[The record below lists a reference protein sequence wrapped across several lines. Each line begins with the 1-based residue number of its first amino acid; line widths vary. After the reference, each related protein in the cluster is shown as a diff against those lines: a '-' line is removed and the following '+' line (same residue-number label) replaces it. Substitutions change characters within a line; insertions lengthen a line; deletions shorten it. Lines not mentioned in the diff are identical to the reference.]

1 MRSLRL
7 LLGLALA
14 GLLALA
20 APPVPAAAGFV
31 VNPSSAQLSHGFPAD
46 PKAAVRDARSLVAVG
61 HLKRAI
67 ATLKLYTAEHPRE
80 IGVRRFLGDLYYR
93 AGDLR
98 SARRT
103 YLAIVTD
110 FGGDRDTYNRLGS
123 VYASENHINRAIAY
137 FDKSLPAADSVIDLV
152 SLHRRKGDLP
162 SFIAYTRAQALSH
175 PNDPGL
181 QDDLGQVYES
191 VRRPGAAERAFRRAL
206 ALAPQDVGALNG
218 LGLTMLDQGLVKDA
232 IADFQQCLNE
242 LPGEYKCTN
251 NLAVA
256 DLDID
261 RVAEAERLLKSA
273 HAQRP
278 ELPEAIVNLG
288 YIRDERGDWRGAI
301 RRYLQ
306 ALAVGPF
313 WRDAYLNLGIDYE
326 RHHLYALAES
336 VLLKGIAA
344 VPYDGAM
351 HVVLGQTYA
360 DQGKR
365 ALALAQYSFA
375 THALDR
381 HVRNVAKRL
390 IAALSPA
397 SAQSPQPRRR
407 R

>member
-1 MRSLRL
+1 MRSPTL

-20 APPVPAAAGFV
+20 APPVPAAAGLV
-31 VNPSSAQLSHGFPAD
+31 VNPSSAQVSHGFPAD
-46 PKAAVRDARSLVAVG
+46 PKGAIRAARALVAAG
-61 HLKRAI
+61 HLQQAI
-67 ATLKLYTAEHPRE
+67 AGLKLYTAEHPRE

-93 AGDLR
+93 AGELGMAQQ
-98 SARRT
+98 S
-103 YLAIVTD
+103 YLAIVSD
-110 FGGDRDTYNRLGS
+110 FGGDRETYNRLGS

-152 SLHRRKGDLP
+152 SLHRRKGDLA
-162 SFIAYTRAQALSH
+162 SFIAYTRAQALAH

-191 VRRPGAAERAFRRAL
+191 VKRPGHAERAFRRAL
-206 ALAPQDVGALNG
+206 ALAPQDAGALNG
-218 LGLTMLDQGLVKDA
+218 LGLAMLDQGLVKDA
-232 IADFQQCLNE
+232 IADFEQCLSE
-242 LPGEYKCTN
+242 LPGDYKCTN

-261 RVAEAERLLKSA
+261 RVAEAESLLKTA
-273 HAQRP
+273 HAKRP

-301 RRYLQ
+301 RRYVQ

-360 DQGKR
+360 DQGKT
-365 ALALAQYSFA
+365 ALALAQYAFA
-375 THALDR
+375 THALDP

-390 IAALSPA
+390 IAALTPP
-397 SAQSPQPRRR
+397 SPQPPHHR
-407 R
+407 

>member
-1 MRSLRL
+1 MRSPTL

-46 PKAAVRDARSLVAVG
+46 PNAAVRAARALVAAG
-61 HLKRAI
+61 HLHRAI
-67 ATLKLYTAEHPRE
+67 AALKLYTAEHPRE

-93 AGDLR
+93 AGDLE
-98 SARRT
+98 SAKQS
-103 YLAIVTD
+103 YLAIVSD
-110 FGGDRDTYNRLGS
+110 FGGDRETYNRLGS
-123 VYASENHINRAIAY
+123 VFASENHINQAIAY
-137 FDKSLPAADSVIDLV
+137 FDKSLPASDSVIDLV

-162 SFIAYTRAQALSH
+162 SFISYTRAQALSH

-191 VRRPGAAERAFRRAL
+191 VRQPGRAERSFRRAL

-218 LGLTMLDQGLVKDA
+218 LGLAMLAQGLVKDA
-232 IADFQQCLNE
+232 IANFQQCLGE
-242 LPGEYKCTN
+242 LPGDYKCTN

-256 DLDID
+256 ELDVD
-261 RVAEAERLLKSA
+261 RVADAKTLLKAA

-360 DQGKR
+360 DQGKT
-365 ALALAQYSFA
+365 ALALAQYAFA
-375 THALDR
+375 THALDP

-390 IAALSPA
+390 IAALTPA
-397 SAQSPQPRRR
+397 SPHPPHRR
-407 R
+407 

>member
-1 MRSLRL
+1 MRSSTLV
-7 LLGLALA
+7 LGLDFAGLFSVAAAPVPTLA
-14 GLLALA
+14 G
-20 APPVPAAAGFV
+20 FI
-31 VNPSSAQLSHGFPAD
+31 VNPSNAQVSHGFPAD
-46 PKAAVRDARSLVAVG
+46 PKGAVRAARALVAGG

-67 ATLKLYTAEHPRE
+67 AALRLYTAEHPRE
-80 IGVRRFLGDLYYR
+80 IGVRRFLGDLFYR
-93 AGDLR
+93 AGELTL
-98 SARRT
+98 ARQT

-110 FGGDRDTYNRLGS
+110 FGGDRETYNRLGS

-152 SLHRRKGDLP
+152 ALHRRKGDLA
-162 SFIAYTRAQALSH
+162 SFITSTRNRALAE

-191 VRRPGAAERAFRRAL
+191 VKRPRSAERSFRRAL
-206 ALAPQDVGALNG
+206 ALAPHDVGALNG
-218 LGLTMLDQGLVKDA
+218 LGLAMLDQGLINDA
-232 IADFQQCLNE
+232 IANFEQCLNE
-242 LPGEYKCTN
+242 APGGYKCTN

-256 DLDID
+256 DLDLH
-261 RVAEAERLLKSA
+261 RVAAAESLLKA
-273 HAQRP
+273 AYAKRP
-278 ELPEAIVNLG
+278 EMPEAIVNLG
-288 YIRDERGDWRGAI
+288 YILDARGDWRGAI

-365 ALALAQYSFA
+365 TLALAQYAFA
-375 THALDR
+375 THALDP
-381 HVRNVAKRL
+381 HVRDVAKQL
-390 IAALSPA
+390 IAALPPA
-397 SAQSPQPRRR
+397 SPLPRHER
-407 R
+407 

>member
-1 MRSLRL
+1 MRSPTLS
-7 LLGLALA
+7 LGLALA
-14 GLLALA
+14 GLLALLT
-20 APPVPAAAGFV
+20 PPMPAAAGFV
-31 VNPSSAQLSHGFPAD
+31 VNPSSAQRSHGFPAD
-46 PKAAVRDARSLVAVG
+46 PKAAVRAARALVAAG
-61 HLKRAI
+61 HLRRAI
-67 ATLKLYTAEHPRE
+67 VALKLYTVEHPRE

-98 SARRT
+98 SAQQS
-103 YLAIVTD
+103 YLAIVAD
-110 FGGDRDTYNRLGS
+110 FGGDRETYNRLGS
-123 VYASENHINRAIAY
+123 VYASENHLNRAIAY
-137 FDKSLPAADSVIDLV
+137 FDKSLPASDSVIDLV
-152 SLHRRKGDLP
+152 SLHRRKGDL
-162 SFIAYTRAQALSH
+162 SGFISYTRAQARSH

-191 VRRPGAAERAFRRAL
+191 VRRPGRAERAFRRAL

-218 LGLTMLDQGLVKDA
+218 LGLAMLAQGFVKDA
-232 IADFQQCLNE
+232 IANFRQCLNE
-242 LPGEYKCTN
+242 LPGDYKCTN

-256 DLDID
+256 DLNLN
-261 RVAEAERLLKSA
+261 RVVDAEHLLKVA
-273 HAQRP
+273 HATRP

-288 YIRDERGDWRGAI
+288 YIRDERGDWRGAV

-360 DQGKR
+360 EQGKTT
-365 ALALAQYSFA
+365 LALAQYAFA
-375 THALDR
+375 THALDP

-390 IAALSPA
+390 IAALTPA
-397 SAQSPQPRRR
+397 NPAPPHRR
-407 R
+407 

>member
-1 MRSLRL
+1 MRSPRL
-7 LLGLALA
+7 VLGLAFA
-14 GLLALA
+14 GLLVIA
-20 APPVPAAAGFV
+20 APPVPALAGFV
-31 VNPSSAQLSHGFPAD
+31 VNPSSAQISHGFPAD
-46 PKAAVRDARSLVAVG
+46 PKGAVRAARALVAAG
-61 HLKRAI
+61 RLKQAI
-67 ATLKLYTAEHPRE
+67 ARLKLYTVEHPRE

-93 AGDLR
+93 AGELGR
-98 SARRT
+98 ARQT

-110 FGGDRDTYNRLGS
+110 FGGDRETYNRLGS
-123 VYASENHINRAIAY
+123 VYASENHINQAIAY

-152 SLHRRKGDLP
+152 SLHRRKGDLA
-162 SFIAYTRAQALSH
+162 SFIVYTRAEALAH

-191 VRRPGAAERAFRRAL
+191 VKQPRRAERAFLRAL
-206 ALAPQDVGALNG
+206 ALAPGNAGALNG
-218 LGLTMLDQGLVKDA
+218 LGLTMLDRGFLNQAVT
-232 IADFQQCLNE
+232 DFQECLGE
-242 LPGEYKCTN
+242 LPGDYKCTN

-256 DLDID
+256 DLDKGHTAT
-261 RVAEAERLLKSA
+261 AESLLKMA
-273 HAQRP
+273 HAKRP

-301 RRYLQ
+301 HRYVQ

-313 WRDAYLNLGIDYE
+313 WRDAYLDLGIDYE

-365 ALALAQYSFA
+365 RLALAQYALA
-375 THALDR
+375 THALDP
-381 HVRNVAKRL
+381 HVRSVAKRL
-390 IAALSPA
+390 IAALTPA
-397 SAQSPQPRRR
+397 SPLPPHER
-407 R
+407 